1 MESVNGSR
9 MPLYQ
14 DAWWDGLWMEA
25 RKEKLETPIRL
36 CSFNTLWGCDVARA
50 FTSNTFAVVFSWGKT
65 WDFSSF
71 FFFLSTESRI
81 ESSNVDSWNPF
92 SKNAIR
98 ISNFCISELLL
109 VLLKSFSH
117 SFSLVRMF
125 RVKRKMFYEIG
136 IFFRQDIIG
145 TLRVSSNL
153 QFLSYFS
160 FLHW

>member
-71 FFFLSTESRI
+71 FFFFQPSLGLNRATSIRETLSRKTRFVSRI
-81 ESSNVDSWNPF
+81 FVSLN
-92 SKNAIR
+92 
-98 ISNFCISELLL
+98 CCLLL
-109 VLLKSFSH
+109 FWNL
-117 SFSLVRMF
+117 SLTLSLSRMF
-125 RVKRKMFYEIG
+125 RAKRKMFYEIG
-136 IFFRQDIIG
+136 TFFRQDIIG

>member
-1 MESVNGSR
+1 MGFEWKLGKKSSRHRYGSALLI
-9 MPLYQ
+9 LYG
-14 DAWWDGLWMEA
+14 DAMSREHLHRIPSQSCFLG
-25 RKEKLETPIRL
+25 EKLGIFL
-36 CSFNTLWGCDVARA
+36 L
-50 FTSNTFAVVFSWGKT
+50 
-65 WDFSSF
+65 